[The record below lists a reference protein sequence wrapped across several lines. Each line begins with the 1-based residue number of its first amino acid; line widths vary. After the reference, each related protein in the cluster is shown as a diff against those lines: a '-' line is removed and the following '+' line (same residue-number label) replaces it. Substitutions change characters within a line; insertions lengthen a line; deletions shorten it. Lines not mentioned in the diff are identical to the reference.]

1 MFTTVG
7 RGTFPGSSQLH
18 DFRSTMDA
26 VPAQRTRS
34 PRVRPDAPA
43 DVSPGL
49 APLAVAVLAL
59 AVPLMIVLVVVAA
72 VVPVVPWW
80 AGVLVALALAGLAVW
95 QRLRTAHDVVVEE
108 LLTNRGSVSSV
119 RLTNMVQS
127 LALVVGVEE
136 PEAFVL
142 DTDAVNA
149 LIAARNDVAT
159 LFVTRGLDERLEPV
173 ELEAVVAELLVRLR
187 SGDAEAATIGAALYR
202 LPLLGPLSNF
212 TIGPTASLGLATLL
226 ADERDLAAD
235 QHAVA
240 LTRYPPALSSA
251 LSKLKDQPRRPAD
264 LGGECDLLWLVSPD
278 PAAAPGATRSPLDLR
293 IDVLTEL

>member
-1 MFTTVG
+1 MYTTVG

-34 PRVRPDAPA
+34 PRVRPDTPA
-43 DVSPGL
+43 DVSPGF

-80 AGVLVALALAGLAVW
+80 AGILVALALAGLAVW

-119 RLTNMVQS
+119 RLTNMVKS

-142 DTDAVNA
+142 DTEAVNA

-212 TIGPTASLGLATLL
+212 TIGQTASLGLATLL

-251 LSKLKDQPRRPAD
+251 LSKLEDQPRRPAD

>member
-1 MFTTVG
+1 M
-7 RGTFPGSSQLH
+7 
-18 DFRSTMDA
+18 
-26 VPAQRTRS
+26 PAQRTRP
-34 PRVRPDAPA
+34 PRVRPVAPA
-43 DVSPGL
+43 DVSPGF

-59 AVPLMIVLVVVAA
+59 AVPLMIVLIVVAA
-72 VVPVVPWW
+72 VIPTVPWW
-80 AGVLVALALAGLAVW
+80 AGVLVALAVAGLAVW
-95 QRLRTAHDVVVEE
+95 QRLRSAHDVVVEE

-119 RLTNMVQS
+119 RLTNMVHS
-127 LALVVGVEE
+127 LALVVGIEE

-202 LPLLGPLSNF
+202 LRLLGPLSNF
-212 TIGPTASLGLATLL
+212 TIGRTASLGLATLL

-235 QHAVA
+235 QQAVA

-251 LSKLKDQPRRPAD
+251 LSKVKDQPRRPAD

>member
-1 MFTTVG
+1 
-7 RGTFPGSSQLH
+7 
-18 DFRSTMDA
+18 MDA
-26 VPAQRTRS
+26 VSAQRIRH
-34 PRVRPDAPA
+34 PRVRTDAPA
-43 DVSPGL
+43 DVSPGF

-59 AVPLMIVLVVVAA
+59 AVPLIVVLVAVAA
-72 VVPVVPWW
+72 ILPVVPWW
-80 AGVLVALALAGLAVW
+80 VGIVVALAVAGLAIW
-95 QRLRTAHDVVVEE
+95 QRLRAAHDVVVEE

-149 LIAARNDVAT
+149 MIAARNDVAT
-159 LFVTRGLDERLEPV
+159 LFITRGLDERLEPV

-187 SGDAEAATIGAALYR
+187 SGDAESATIAATLYR
-202 LPLLGPLSNF
+202 LPLLGPLSRF
-212 TIGPTASLGLATLL
+212 TIAPTASLGLSRLL

-235 QHAVA
+235 QQAVA
-240 LTRYPPALSSA
+240 LTRYPPALVSA
-251 LSKLKDQPRRPAD
+251 LTKIKDQPRRPAD

-278 PAAAPGATRSPLDLR
+278 PASAPGVTRSPLDLR
-293 IDVLTEL
+293 IDVLAEL

>member
-1 MFTTVG
+1 
-7 RGTFPGSSQLH
+7 
-18 DFRSTMDA
+18 MDA
-26 VPAQRTRS
+26 VPAQRTRH
-34 PRVRPDAPA
+34 PRVRPVAPA
-43 DVSPGL
+43 DVSPGF

-80 AGVLVALALAGLAVW
+80 AGVLVALAVAGLAVW

-202 LPLLGPLSNF
+202 LRLLGPLSSF
-212 TIGPTASLGLATLL
+212 TIGRTASLGLPTLL

-235 QHAVA
+235 QQAVA

-251 LSKLKDQPRRPAD
+251 LSKIKDQPRRPAD